1 MAQQSNIP
9 LAERLRPRT
18 LDDYIGQ
25 EHLVGPGGVFRKF
38 IETGN
43 VPSFILWGPPGVG
56 KTTLARLVA
65 GALDRK
71 MFTLSAINSGV
82 KDVREVIEQARK
94 QKFFNTPAPFL
105 FIDEIH
111 RFNKAQQDSLLGAV
125 EQGDITL
132 VGATTENPSFEV
144 ISPLLSRCQVY
155 VLKAMDDA
163 QLQELLDRALST
175 DAILRERHIEVRETG
190 ALFGFAG
197 GDARKLL
204 NILDIVA
211 GASDGDL
218 H

>member
-82 KDVREVIEQARK
+82 KDVREDRK
-94 QKFFNTPAPFL
+94 
-105 FIDEIH
+105 
-111 RFNKAQQDSLLGAV
+111 SV
-125 EQGDITL
+125 
-132 VGATTENPSFEV
+132 V
-144 ISPLLSRCQVY
+144 
-155 VLKAMDDA
+155 
-163 QLQELLDRALST
+163 
-175 DAILRERHIEVRETG
+175 
-190 ALFGFAG
+190 
-197 GDARKLL
+197 
-204 NILDIVA
+204 
-211 GASDGDL
+211 
-218 H
+218 